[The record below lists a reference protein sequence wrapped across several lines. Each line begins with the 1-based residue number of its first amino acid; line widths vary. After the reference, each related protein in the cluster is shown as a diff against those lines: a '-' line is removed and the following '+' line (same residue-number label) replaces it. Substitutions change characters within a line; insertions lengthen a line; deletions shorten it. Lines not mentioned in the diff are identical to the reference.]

1 MVERPLS
8 IWGCYSSEVELSAA
22 VRMVGGSIPPD
33 TFSFFL
39 VFSRGLSSNGRAV
52 DSHSTGRG
60 IDTPSLHTKKE
71 EFSAGRGIDAPI
83 LQSRG
88 ISSSGRAADLHFFFS
103 TTL

>member
-60 IDTPSLHTKKE
+60 IDTPSLQNYFE
-71 EFSAGRGIDAPI
+71 I
-83 LQSRG
+83 
-88 ISSSGRAADLHFFFS
+88 
-103 TTL
+103 

>member
-33 TFSFFL
+33 TFFFK
-39 VFSRGLSSNGRAV
+39 FFCWGLSSNGRAV

-83 LQSRG
+83 LHSKTG
-88 ISSSGRAADLHFFFS
+88 N
-103 TTL
+103 